1 MYSKLI
7 SEVFEFVLTAKCKC
21 YEGADATGAADEKR
35 LRDRAPANQ
44 QHAACSFH
52 LMVQLTNV
60 GSVGWHR
67 IELGLI
73 CTLDRTD

>member
-1 MYSKLI
+1 M
-7 SEVFEFVLTAKCKC
+7 LTAKCKC

-67 IELGLI
+67 IELELENLPNLTHDNLMQDSI
-73 CTLDRTD
+73 